1 MKNITVAEYAEL
13 HNISVQAVY
22 KKIDRLETVEEVR
35 NGRKVRL
42 IVVDEEGES
51 RPPQD
56 TKPYSTTN
64 STDTTEDKPQINQD
78 TTSFNLPNQPFQ
90 PENNQDFQPPKPA
103 DTTSYYISVL
113 EKQLEEKDR
122 QIERLQE
129 EGKEKDRQIQE
140 QFDRLTNLLLRSQ
153 QLEALT
159 HKLLGQGEDTEE
171 PITADTDTEAQ
182 TQTETDT
189 EAGEGKAE
197 TAEQTVEEPR
207 EAPPKKKN
215 WFMRLF
221 GL

>member
-64 STDTTEDKPQINQD
+64 STDTTEDKPKINQD

-122 QIERLQE
+122 QI
-129 EGKEKDRQIQE
+129 QE

-171 PITADTDTEAQ
+171 PITADTEAQ

-189 EAGEGKAE
+189 EEGEGKAE
-197 TAEQTVEEPR
+197 TAEQTAEEPI

>member
-56 TKPYSTTN
+56 TKPYSTPN
-64 STDTTEDKPQINQD
+64 STDTTADSPILNQD

-113 EKQLEEKDR
+113 EKQLAEKDR

-171 PITADTDTEAQ
+171 PITADTEAQ
-182 TQTETDT
+182 TQTETDA
-189 EAGEGKAE
+189 EAGEGKTE
-197 TAEQTVEEPR
+197 TAEQTAEEPI

-221 GL
+221 GR